1 MKKAAALLLALAL
14 LVSLAAAA
22 DMPEN
27 GYAYVVSGTSDRVHL
42 RAAPSTDAASLGL
55 YFTGTRVMLLSPPGG
70 EWTQIAVG
78 SEQGW
83 MMSRYLSADPAVA
96 QQYDARREGR
106 VVAGSLVNLREA
118 PGTDAARV
126 TWVENSNRVI
136 ILGETADHWYY
147 VRHVGLAG
155 YIKADY
161 VLTGEI
167 THEPLTPAVPEA
179 FVGVM
184 TGWETL
190 HFTPAGEYM
199 FIDSLDRYH
208 GGTPVTFSEYA
219 VADVNQDGRDE
230 VILSMQLGGDPY
242 YGFLVLTGVEGNVW
256 GYEFFYR
263 AMLEPK
269 ADGTFSFSSG
279 AADNGFGYASFGTL
293 SPGIV
298 TLGEMRSEGD
308 AITYYLNGQQVSEAT
323 YRTALQAQ
331 DAKPSAV
338 WYPFEMP

>member
-14 LVSLAAAA
+14 LVSIAAAA

-55 YFTGTRVMLLSPPGG
+55 YFTGTRVTLLNPPGG

-83 MMSRYLSADPAVA
+83 MMSRYLSTDPAVA
-96 QQYDARREGR
+96 KQCDARREGR

-126 TWVENSNRVI
+126 TWVENGNRVI

-167 THEPLTPAVPEA
+167 TTEPLTPAVPEA

-199 FIDSLDRYH
+199 FIDSLDRYYN
-208 GGTPVTFSEYA
+208 GSTITFPFYA
-219 VADVNQDGRDE
+219 VADVNHDGRNE
-230 VILSMQLGGDPY
+230 VILTLQRDSNEY
-242 YGFLVLTGVEGNVW
+242 YGFLVLTEVEGNVW
-256 GYEFFYR
+256 GYEYFYR
-263 AMLEPK
+263 AMIGLK

-298 TLGEMRSEGD
+298 TLGERSSLSGHSF
-308 AITYYLNGQQVSEAT
+308 YLNGEQVSEET
-323 YRTALQAQ
+323 YRQAVQIQ
-331 DAKPSAV
+331 DQKPDAV